1 MSQELT
7 PSMSRRTFGLTAVG
21 LSSAF
26 FLAACGSNS
35 SSGSGGSGGT
45 ASGGSGGAASG
56 GSGGTVAYANKGMNY
71 FFFVIQ
77 NEAIKRKSKALG
89 YEFQTTDAKFDSST
103 QYNDLNSFVI
113 QKPKLLIS
121 DPIDSEGLA
130 PLVDRARNMKIPIGI
145 IDTPLTKGEVDF
157 TVAFD
162 NFKGGE
168 MAAQKII
175 DVLKKRH
182 GQPKGKVLNGYGALS
197 SSAWRARKEG
207 FEAVLAKYPDVQLL
221 SRPTDGDEAKARS
234 IAQATLSEHPDLDAA
249 HAPSDSITR
258 GIITT
263 LRAKNL
269 ALPKDDPK
277 HIILTSIDGEP
288 QSLGWINEGIL
299 DAEVSQDPVAY
310 GEICVEMLSKYT
322 AEGKDVPIG
331 DYENKDYYWEKAP
344 VTKTANGPSCVIP
357 PYYID
362 ESNVSDPRQ
371 WGNVVTKK
379 WGLTQS

>member
-1 MSQELT
+1 MSEKNM
-7 PSMSRRTFGLTAVG
+7 PAMSRRTFGLGALG
-21 LSSAF
+21 LSSSL
-26 FLAACGSNS
+26 FLAGCGDDAL
-35 SSGSGGSGGT
+35 SG
-45 ASGGSGGAASG
+45 SG

-71 FFFVIQ
+71 FFFVVQ
-77 NEAIKRKSKALG
+77 SEAIKRKSKALG
-89 YEFQTTDAKFDSST
+89 YKFQTTDAKFDSSS
-103 QYNDLNSFVI
+103 QYDDLNSFVI

-130 PLVDRARNMKIPIGI
+130 PLLLKARNMKIPVGI
-145 IDTPLTKGEVDF
+145 IDTPVTKGEVDF

-162 NFKGGE
+162 NYKGGE
-168 MAAQKII
+168 MAAQKIV
-175 DVLKKRH
+175 DVLQKRY

-207 FEAVLAKYPDVQLL
+207 FEAVLKEYPNIQLI

-234 IAQATLSEHPDLDAA
+234 IAQATLAEHPDLDAA

-263 LRAKNL
+263 LRARNL
-269 ALPKDDPK
+269 ALPKADPK
-277 HIILTSIDGEP
+277 HVILTSIDGEP
-288 QSLGWINEGIL
+288 QSLGWIDEGIL

-322 AEGKDVPIG
+322 AKGKPVPIG
-331 DYENKDYYWEKAP
+331 DYENKDYFWEKAP
-344 VTKTANGPSCVIP
+344 VTKTENGPSCVIP

-362 ESNVSDPRQ
+362 ETNVKDPRQ
-371 WGNVVTKK
+371 WGNVVIKD
-379 WGLTQS
+379 WGMKQS